1 MTEIILIRHAINDW
15 VATGKLAGWTPGVHL
30 SPDGQTQAAALGTQL
45 AVARLDAIYA
55 SPLERTM
62 ETAQAIAA
70 HYPTLRV
77 EPLEGVGEVRFGQW
91 QGAKLS
97 SLRRQMLWQTVQIYP
112 SRAQFPGG
120 EAIRQAQVRA
130 IDTIETLVR
139 RHPRQRVAVV
149 SHSDIIKLIVTYYL
163 GAPLDAFQRVEV
175 SPASLTILLL
185 HHDRPTLVRLNDT
198 SFLPKLPTPPP
209 RLRWWQRALAA
220 LGLRR

>member
-1 MTEIILIRHAINDW
+1 
-15 VATGKLAGWTPGVHL
+15 
-30 SPDGQTQAAALGTQL
+30 
-45 AVARLDAIYA
+45 
-55 SPLERTM
+55 M

-97 SLRRQMLWQTVQIYP
+97 SLRRQTLWQTVQIYP

-130 IDTIETLVR
+130 D
-139 RHPRQRVAVV
+139 RHNRNAGTPSPRQRVAVV

-163 GAPLDAFQRVEV
+163 ARRSMPFSGSRY
-175 SPASLTILLL
+175 
-185 HHDRPTLVRLNDT
+185 R
-198 SFLPKLPTPPP
+198 PP
-209 RLRWWQRALAA
+209 R
-220 LGLRR
+220 